1 MIAIEIRYYARS
13 GDIVANAITSCRY
26 RNTSHLFTTSDERVG
41 YSQSCP
47 DQRPHL
53 AEISLI
59 RHQNIVFQGND
70 DILVR
75 PELEVVRDH
84 TRSVLLFQSLES
96 EWR

>member
-1 MIAIEIRYYARS
+1 MPLRDSRVLSAGESSDA
-13 GDIVANAITSCRY
+13 GDA
-26 RNTSHLFTTSDERVG
+26 SDERVG